1 MGLNFFF
8 EFLFDVSII
17 MSWGVIPDFSMGPVS
32 EQFWRYGQVGTLSLT
47 VDQKI
52 APSAFYKGHFKE
64 LLVIYDYF

>member
-1 MGLNFFF
+1 MITSYLSKINNNKI
-8 EFLFDVSII
+8 L
-17 MSWGVIPDFSMGPVS
+17 VINWVRGNTIKTP
-32 EQFWRYGQVGTLSLT
+32 QLSLT

>member
-1 MGLNFFF
+1 MFPLLCHGGSSPILAWGPYQSSFGPFFF
-8 EFLFDVSII
+8 VIEVFGKKG
-17 MSWGVIPDFSMGPVS
+17 GVYIVI
-32 EQFWRYGQVGTLSLT
+32 SLT